1 MVKFHVPNQG
11 LYLYARENAGKTEL
25 IVLNGTDREQVL
37 RNEHY
42 KVLTKNSLEGRN
54 VSNGEK
60 VDLQQH
66 MVLSARQSL
75 IIEY

>member
-60 VDLQQH
+60 IDLRQH
-66 MVLSARQSL
+66 MVLSAHQSL